1 MLKVEKQ
8 FILREIAGDYVIIP
22 VGKSAQEFNGMI
34 TVNNSG
40 ALMWDMLV
48 KGTTEEALLNMLLES
63 YEVSEKTA
71 KADIKKFLDELLKY
85 DIVCKTESEEI

>member
-1 MLKVEKQ
+1 M
-8 FILREIAGDYVIIP
+8 REIAGDYVIIP
-22 VGKSAQEFNGMI
+22 VGKSAQEFKGMI

-48 KGTTEEALLNMLLES
+48 QGTTEEALLNMLLET
-63 YEVSEKTA
+63 YEVSEKAA